1 LDSSI
6 PYQGEILAI
15 GTAVAWAWA
24 VMFFKKSGETVHPI
38 ALNVF
43 KNILAGILFLPTIY
57 IFGQS
62 LFYGASWQD
71 YAMLLLSGALGI
83 GIADT
88 CFFKSLNI
96 LGAGLTAIVD
106 CLYAPSII
114 LFAIL
119 ILGEKMEP
127 RQILGTILIISAVLT
142 AAHKKGRGPLDH
154 RSFLKG
160 LAWGTIG
167 MITMGVGIVMVKPIL
182 ERSPLLWVTEI
193 RILGGLLVLAVVLL
207 FHRQRGAIL
216 ASALHKD
223 GRRHTFWGAFLG
235 TYLALIMWL
244 GGMKYTQASI
254 AAALNQTSNIFIFIF
269 AALILKEPLNRLKIT
284 GIILAMV
291 GAFLV
296 IS

>member
-1 LDSSI
+1 
-6 PYQGEILAI
+6 
-15 GTAVAWAWA
+15 
-24 VMFFKKSGETVHPI
+24 MFFKKSGETVHPI